1 MNMKIVGLPC
11 FAVMVSLYQPAYAD
25 EVVGVYVG
33 TVDAGGTGTVGNL
46 NASTIAPGTPVY
58 GTFAYNSQIF
68 QVGGLNQNGFY
79 LATGSSDPAVITE
92 TIDGSTF
99 SVSGTIQS
107 VLNLVALTPSQDP
120 NNSFYLEAAN
130 WGSSVAPGS
139 FSGSIDLNLSNYLG
153 VPFASNIDESGSV
166 AFFNQNGLGVNEI
179 DTLQAINAQGNN
191 TGSIYFSIDHAF
203 AVPVPVRAPEI
214 DPASAASGLTLLL
227 GGIAVI
233 RGRRVNRM
241 IGRR

>member
-1 MNMKIVGLPC
+1 MKTRVLVLACLGVV
-11 FAVMVSLYQPAYAD
+11 ASLCQSAYSD
-25 EVVGVYVG
+25 EVEGVFVG
-33 TVDAGGTGTVGNL
+33 TVDAGGTGTVGKL
-46 NASTIAPGTPVY
+46 DASTVAPGTPVF
-58 GTFAYNSQIF
+58 GTFAYNSQTF
-68 QVGGLNQNGFY
+68 QVGGLNENGFY
-79 LATGSSDPAVITE
+79 VATGPSDPAVITE

-99 SVSGTIQS
+99 SVSGSIQS
-107 VLNLVALTPSQDP
+107 VLNLVALPPSQDP

-153 VPFASNIDESGSV
+153 APFAANIDKSGSV

-179 DTLQAINAQGNN
+179 DTLQAINAEGNN

-214 DPASAASGLTLLL
+214 DPASTISALTLLL
-227 GGIAVI
+227 GGIAVM
-233 RGRRVNRM
+233 RGRKSHA
-241 IGRR
+241 